1 MKWTSD
7 DTLQEQGI
15 PAKPQ
20 IVFFPPLFIVTM
32 VKANSKSERIFDSKC
47 SYLWIIYN
55 PSKTPDEKRITP
67 EKRRAC
73 FHVNHATNWTT
84 PSEFI
89 VQPQL

>member
-20 IVFFPPLFIVTM
+20 TGFFSALFIVTM
-32 VKANSKSERIFDSKC
+32 VKANCKSGRIFDSKC

-55 PSKTPDEKRITP
+55 PS
-67 EKRRAC
+67 
-73 FHVNHATNWTT
+73 
-84 PSEFI
+84 
-89 VQPQL
+89 